1 MKYPE
6 IWDTEEKTRISEIE
20 SGGEIQIKDTENILN
35 KIIDYFH
42 SLKGDDY
49 KRHTEH

>member
-35 KIIDYFH
+35 KLIEEKFPNLQKEEPINV
-42 SLKGDDY
+42 
-49 KRHTEH
+49 